1 MKTILSFVLSYF
13 LATSFAFGQARAPS
27 TEDFVK
33 KVAVSDMME
42 IETSKLAL
50 DKQPD
55 ADTRSFAERMITDHQ
70 QTSKEL
76 KGLFE
81 SGKVQVTLPNSL
93 DAEHQKKLDELK
105 GKTGKNFDRDYDQ
118 MQVQAHEQAVTLFE
132 QYARN
137 GDNPDLKAWA
147 AKTLPH
153 LKEHL
158 AMAKKL
164 S

>member
-55 ADTRSFAERMITDHQ
+55 ADTRSFAERMITASFDAQHP
-70 QTSKEL
+70 TRSEAL
-76 KGLFE
+76 LGLFRPRTGP
-81 SGKVQVTLPNSL
+81 STLTN
-93 DAEHQKKLDELK
+93 KL
-105 GKTGKNFDRDYDQ
+105 
-118 MQVQAHEQAVTLFE
+118 
-132 QYARN
+132 
-137 GDNPDLKAWA
+137 
-147 AKTLPH
+147 
-153 LKEHL
+153 
-158 AMAKKL
+158 
-164 S
+164 